1 VDTTT
6 KSRYRTIRI
15 PFRDS
20 EGNVIE
26 YLESPDKS
34 DPVFKADMQ
43 VHWDRLNAAL
53 DDMAKQLGISREELE
68 DRLTHD

>member
-1 VDTTT
+1 MDTTT
-6 KSRYRTIRI
+6 KRRYRTKRI

-20 EGNVIE
+20 EGNIVE
-26 YLESPDKS
+26 YLEVPDKS
-34 DPVFKADMQ
+34 DPAFQADMQ

-53 DDMAKQLGISREELE
+53 DAMAEQLGITREELE